1 MKKWK
6 EFSKH
11 TRTGIGA
18 YGIILVAFA
27 VLYPLQQTGMLSH
40 QLEGQL
46 IPICVY
52 IVMALSLNLTVGF
65 LGELSLGHAGFMS
78 VGAFAGAVTGTALK
92 DTITSDA
99 LLLLI
104 SIIVG
109 GFLPRW
115 QGC

>member
-18 YGIILVAFA
+18 YGSILVAFA

-46 IPICVY
+46 IPSVCT
-52 IVMALSLNLTVGF
+52 LSWRF
-65 LGELSLGHAGFMS
+65 P
-78 VGAFAGAVTGTALK
+78 
-92 DTITSDA
+92 
-99 LLLLI
+99 
-104 SIIVG
+104 SI
-109 GFLPRW
+109 
-115 QGC
+115 